1 MVNVKKERFS
11 NLSNRLS
18 DIGFVFYTYNKDL
31 VFTYVNDCVSNILG
45 YSAQEFLTDFT
56 IFLTNSPI
64 NHVAVPFAEQCL
76 SGETVLPY
84 ELEVIHKD
92 GRHIIIE
99 VFEIP
104 FFDED
109 GNVVEVEGMF
119 RDITEIVQT
128 KNNLILAKDE
138 ILKHKQM
145 LEEAQQLAHI
155 GSWYYDIITGQLKW
169 SDEVYRIFGFTPQS
183 FDPDIENFYS
193 YLPDVDRIKVQIEV
207 QKSLDN
213 PGRIYEVEHLI
224 KNGKYVKE
232 RGHVLQSEQGK
243 IVAMIGTVQDITK
256 EYEYNKEID
265 QQKENLRY
273 QAYHDP
279 LTGLPNR
286 LMFTEQLDTA
296 IEYSRRHKVNVAVF
310 FIDLDNFK
318 MINDS
323 LGHDSGDIVLKNIAN
338 RLKDALRS
346 EDLVFRLGG
355 DEFTIILFDVE
366 TPHSASAIGN
376 KILKVIS
383 EPISINEQ
391 NLYVSSSIGISL
403 YPQDGTDSQTLIK
416 NADTAMYKAKDSG
429 RNTLEFYT
437 SKMTEVAFE
446 RMLMETNLK
455 RAIANDEFTIYYQPQ
470 YEVHS
475 NQIIGCEALVR
486 WVHPEMGIISPAL
499 FIPIA
504 EESNLIMEIG
514 ELVFRKACIDVTRWR
529 NEGNYSSRVSVNI
542 SGMQINSLDIVKR
555 FQNIMDETGCK
566 PEFLELEVTENF
578 IMKNYYLAKKNL
590 YLFKNMGIRLS
601 IDDFGTGY
609 SSLQYLKQL
618 PVSILKI
625 DKGFVRDINRNDD
638 DKAIIRA
645 IIALSK
651 SLSLLTI
658 AEGVETDKQL
668 EFLKTEGADY
678 IQGFLYS
685 KPLLVLEFEKLIN
698 KKRSKNK

>member
-31 VFTYVNDCVSNILG
+31 VFTYVNDSVSNILG

-56 IFLTNSPI
+56 NFLTNSPI
-64 NHVAVPFAEQCL
+64 NQVAVPYAEQCL

-92 GRHIIIE
+92 GRHLIIE

-104 FFDED
+104 VFDED

-128 KNNLILAKDE
+128 KNSLILAKDE

-145 LEEAQQLAHI
+145 LEEAQQLTHI
-155 GSWYYDIITGQLKW
+155 GSWYYDVCTGQLEW

-183 FDPDIENFYS
+183 FYPDIEKFYS
-193 YLPDVDRIKVQIEV
+193 YIPDEDRKKVQFEI
-207 QKSLDN
+207 QKSLEN

-232 RGHVLQSEQGK
+232 RGHVLLSEQGN
-243 IVAMIGTVQDITK
+243 IVAMMGTVQDITK
-256 EYEYNKEID
+256 DYEYNKEID
-265 QQKENLRY
+265 QQKENLKY

-296 IEYSRRHKVNVAVF
+296 IEYSRRHQLNFAVF

-323 LGHDSGDIVLKNIAN
+323 LGHESGDIVLKNIAI
-338 RLKDALRS
+338 RLRDVLRS

-366 TPHSASAIGN
+366 TPHSASSIGN

-403 YPQDGTDSQTLIK
+403 YPQDATDSQTLIK

-437 SKMTEVAFE
+437 SKMTELAFE

-455 RAIANDEFTIYYQPQ
+455 RAIENDEFTIYYQPQ

-514 ELVFRKACIDVTRWR
+514 EIVFRKACIDVTRWR

-651 SLSLLTI
+651 SLSMLTI
-658 AEGVETDKQL
+658 AEGVETEKQL

-685 KPLLVLEFEKLIN
+685 KPLPVLEFEELFN
-698 KKRSKNK
+698 KKKENK